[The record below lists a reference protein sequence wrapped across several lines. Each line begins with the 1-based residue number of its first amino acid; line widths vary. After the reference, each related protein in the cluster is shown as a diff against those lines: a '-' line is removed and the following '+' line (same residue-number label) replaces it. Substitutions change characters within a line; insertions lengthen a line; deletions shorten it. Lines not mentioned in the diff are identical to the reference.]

1 MPDIVEPDFLAH
13 FDAAGR
19 AQIAE
24 RAHGPGERLFLRGD
38 RPKFMFYVASGEA
51 RLTRISAAG
60 AEIVFQRA
68 SNGFLAEASLDQPAY
83 HCDGVA
89 FTRTRTLAIPIAQFR
104 AALAREDFRDH
115 WLRHLSREL
124 RRSRAHGER
133 LALRTARERIIH
145 YIETEGS
152 AGALQLKQS
161 KKSWAAEMGLT
172 HEALYRTLASMAS
185 AGQIVIEG
193 HRLEL
198 RKTD

>member
-1 MPDIVEPDFLAH
+1 MTAATEPDFLAY
-13 FDAAGR
+13 FDAAARARIAQRIYGR
-19 AQIAE
+19 
-24 RAHGPGERLFLRGD
+24 GGRLFLRGD

-51 RLTRISAAG
+51 RLTRVSTAG

-68 SNGFLAEASLDQPAY
+68 SAGFLAEASLDQPAY

-89 FTRTRTLAIPIAQFR
+89 FTQTKTLAIPIAQFR
-104 AALAREDFRDH
+104 AALAREDFRDY

-145 YIETEGS
+145 YIETEGA
-152 AGALQLKQS
+152 AGALDLKQS

-172 HEALYRTLASMAS
+172 HEALYRTLASMTS
-185 AGQIVIEG
+185 AGQIMVEG
-193 HRLEL
+193 HCIAL
-198 RKTD
+198 RNT

>member
-1 MPDIVEPDFLAH
+1 MTAATEPDFLAY
-13 FDAAGR
+13 FDAAAR
-19 AQIAE
+19 ARIAQ
-24 RAHGPGERLFLRGD
+24 RIYDRGGRLFLRGD
-38 RPKFMFYVASGEA
+38 PPKFMFYVASGEA
-51 RLTRISAAG
+51 RLTRVSTAG

-68 SNGFLAEASLDQPAY
+68 SAGFLAEASLDQPAY

-89 FTRTRTLAIPIAQFR
+89 FTQTKTLAIPIAQFR

-133 LALRTARERIIH
+133 LALRTTRERIIH
-145 YIETEGS
+145 YIETEG
-152 AGALQLKQS
+152 AGGALQLEQS

-185 AGQIVIEG
+185 AGQIVVEG
-193 HRLEL
+193 NRLEL